1 LDFDVR
7 ETTGVPDLDTGWDG
21 EFQAS
26 EKRWD
31 EIWRQREEEAR
42 KERQLEQWIEEVQAE
57 TARDEKRDRPIK
69 VKTFSIE

>member
-1 LDFDVR
+1 VSFR
-7 ETTGVPDLDTGWDG
+7 
-21 EFQAS
+21 AS

-57 TARDEKRDRPIK
+57 TARDEKRNRPIK